1 MEAANLAIPVMVS
14 KATNLEKYILNS
26 NSGYII
32 DKLNEEIISSL
43 FIKIIKDKKSGELKH
58 KGVRARKMTL
68 ENFSWQEN
76 VKLINKNIYQKIIN

>member
-1 MEAANLAIPVMVS
+1 MRS
-14 KATNLEKYILNS
+14 TYLNS

-58 KGVRARKMTL
+58 KGVNPRKMTL
-68 ENFSWQEN
+68 ENFFLAG
-76 VKLINKNIYQKIIN
+76 KC